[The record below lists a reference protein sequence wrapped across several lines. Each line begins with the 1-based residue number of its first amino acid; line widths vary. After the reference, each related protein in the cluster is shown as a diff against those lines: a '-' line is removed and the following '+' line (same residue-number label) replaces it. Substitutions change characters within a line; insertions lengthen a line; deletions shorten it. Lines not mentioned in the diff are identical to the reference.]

1 MAINNTVLNFFNS
14 TVWGGGGNVNEYAGH
29 AAGLI
34 TADMVDYPT
43 GASTG
48 ISATLGHTL
57 AAYNL
62 GREISTPDTAISTA
76 INDEGSYFTGA
87 GSPRTLTF
95 GFPSSVTAVDLNI
108 YNCIAANGQEI
119 VNIDVNGTAQT
130 VNSSGNINGTFA
142 TFLQIEPDVNNEIV
156 ITMNNDSGSF
166 LMFNGVQLLNI
177 VEVGEVST
185 TISGTLTSTPSKI
198 ETAIVT
204 GGETLTVTLNG
215 DTWVSGAAFNDT
227 IRQAIIDGITSNGVE
242 TLGWNN
248 EVRDKIAVNS
258 VVRTSD
264 TVVTITFAGAPA
276 YEITAVEAIRV
287 TTPAAA
293 MTNTSTAYVSTTTFD
308 INFYIDTSFTNDTFD
323 GTGALG
329 PHWELYDNSQG
340 EVQNVGRANGFFQG
354 EVIGDESL
362 WYTTDQGRFDYQTV
376 EVPQLGVTDEY
387 IFLGIGISPIGEDPL
402 TNIVF
407 DPNQLTLSGPL
418 IHVDNT
424 EVRTSMFAIAGHRG
438 GTHQYTIET
447 KGTINGSSSIDDE
460 GQNAIGVGSTHCDMR
475 VEIEDN
481 GVVRFSYRN
490 IGGSAWTYI
499 RTDGQVPNAWAI
511 GPSGTRFKIGIVGY
525 CSGSTGVPFQFAVDS
540 VTKTAPF
547 TGNVSN
553 SFDLEWDLV
562 SSSAVSSSVSLAWD
576 LNESLSS
583 GADLVWSLSQQV
595 SNQVII
601 QWDLLGQALSSTSL
615 EWSLLQSANNS
626 VALDWSMLQSVN
638 NSVVLDWSMLQ
649 QVTSEMGI
657 EWGAISE
664 VSQDLSLEWN
674 LITKVDSSVLL
685 DWDLASSQAI
695 VSNGVD
701 LQWNLISR
709 IDGQLAMQ
717 WELLQTLGVSTE
729 LRWDIASEISNQ
741 VAIQWDLIEAV
752 GSDVAIVWDS
762 LSVVLN
768 GLELSW
774 SIQTDTIRIPV
785 HIMLIPAE
793 NRVMTILKDN

>member
-14 TVWGGGGNVNEYAGH
+14 TVWGGGGNVNEYSGH

-34 TADMVDYPT
+34 TADMIDYPA

-48 ISATLGHTL
+48 ISATLSHTI

-62 GREISTPDTAISTA
+62 GREVSSPSTAVSTA
-76 INDEGSYFTGA
+76 INDEGSYFIGA

-119 VNIDVNGTAQT
+119 INIDVNGTAQT
-130 VNSSGNINGTFA
+130 VNSSGNINGAFA

-156 ITMNNDSGSF
+156 ITMNNDSGPF

-177 VEVGEVST
+177 VEAGEVST
-185 TISGTLTSTPSKI
+185 TISGALTSTPSKI

-215 DTWVSGAAFNDT
+215 DTWVSGGAFNDA
-227 IRQAIIDGITSNGVE
+227 IRQAIIDGITSDGVE
-242 TLGWNN
+242 VAGWNT
-248 EVRDKIAVNS
+248 EVRDKMAVSS

-264 TVVTITFAGAPA
+264 SVVTITLAAAPA
-276 YEITAVEAIRV
+276 YDITAVESIRV

-293 MTNTSTAYVSTTTFD
+293 MANTSTAYVSTTTFD

-329 PHWELYDNSQG
+329 SHWELYDNSQG
-340 EVQNVGRANGFFQG
+340 EVQNVGRVNGFFQG

-402 TNIVF
+402 TNVVF

-418 IHVDNT
+418 IHVDDT

-499 RTDGQVPNAWAI
+499 RTDGQVPNPWAI

-525 CSGSTGVPFQFAVDS
+525 CSGGTGVPFQFAVDS
-540 VTKTAPF
+540 VSKTVPF

-553 SFDLEWDLV
+553 SLVSNWSALAAVNNSSKIDWNVLNQISNTTLIEWDLLHSIV
-562 SSSAVSSSVSLAWD
+562 NSSAFEWSMIKGLSSSASID
-576 LNESLSS
+576 
-583 GADLVWSLSQQV
+583 WSLLAALSTVSNSAAIDWNLLEQV
-595 SNQVII
+595 SN
-601 QWDLLGQALSSTSL
+601 SYS
-615 EWSLLQSANNS
+615 
-626 VALDWSMLQSVN
+626 LDWSMLQ
-638 NSVVLDWSMLQ
+638 
-649 QVTSEMGI
+649 
-657 EWGAISE
+657 GAISG
-664 VSQDLSLEWN
+664 SNLRWNLLTQIGQNLGLEWN
-674 LITKVDSSVLL
+674 LNENINSVIQL
-685 DWDLASSQAI
+685 DWNLLSSLLS
-695 VSNGVD
+695 VSNNIQINWD
-701 LQWNLISR
+701 LIGKINS
-709 IDGQLAMQ
+709 QLAAQ
-717 WELLQTLGVSTE
+717 WDLLESVGISTD
-729 LRWDIASEISNQ
+729 LRWDLSIAIANEVQANWALSSGAISSL
-741 VAIQWDLIEAV
+741 DL
-752 GSDVAIVWDS
+752 SWDS
-762 LSVVLN
+762 IATTSKGVQFN
-768 GLELSW
+768 W
-774 SIQTDTIRIPV
+774 SIQSDQARIPINMMV
-785 HIMLIPAE
+785 VMPE
-793 NRVMTILKDN
+793 NRIMKILQ